1 MRILLVEDETG
12 LREPMAAYLERQ
24 GYTVATAASIEEARD
39 SLIEAEPDLVLLDVM
54 LPEGVDAGFEFASE
68 LRDVGFEGPILF
80 ITARDA
86 VEDRV
91 AGLDLGGDDYLTKP
105 FSMEELAA
113 RVRALLRRGTAVRR
127 SVFERGPLK
136 VDFAAHKVFW
146 DGREVSLSGREFAL
160 LEMLVLQPDR
170 VYEPEEILERLFP
183 GADSGPKI
191 VHVYVHHLRHK
202 LGDEVVKTV
211 SGGGYRLG
219 LS

>member
-12 LREPMAAYLERQ
+12 LREPMAAYLKQQ

-39 SLIEAEPDLVLLDVM
+39 CLIEAEPDLVLLDVM
-54 LPEGVDAGFEFASE
+54 LPEGVDAGFEFAGE
-68 LRDVGFEGPILF
+68 LRDAGFEGPILF

-91 AGLDLGGDDYLTKP
+91 TGLDLGGDDYLTKP

-136 VDFAAHKVFW
+136 VDFAARKVSW
-146 DGREVSLSGREFAL
+146 EGREVSLSGREFAL
-160 LEMLVLQPDR
+160 LEMLTLQPDR
-170 VYEPEEILERLFP
+170 VYGPEEILERLFP

-191 VHVYVHHLRHK
+191 VHVYVHHLRSK
-202 LGDEVVKTV
+202 LGDEVVETV